1 MNTAED
7 RRKKLKELLDYCT
20 AVMESMV
27 FSARGDDVWRHSSYY
42 EYARKNNEIVEYLKQ
57 VIDHNIPI
65 GHYDMSKIRAPANTL
80 AMEQKNIF
88 DSVYTNLSII
98 KAYLENELG
107 VKNDEAT
114 SLKDF
119 FQANL
124 RRAVQR
130 EPTNEKQVQDVVEA
144 LLIGRGLIK
153 GIDYDREVGRV
164 KVSIKEV
171 VPDFI
176 LHKLNMAIEVKLSKD
191 KAKSKAIVDEINAD
205 IQAYAKR
212 YSRLLFII
220 YDMGSIRD
228 ETEFKQD
235 LENSQ
240 NTSVIVVKH

>member
-1 MNTAED
+1 MNLANE
-7 RRKKLKELLDYCT
+7 RKKKLKELLDFCT

-42 EYARKNNEIVEYLKQ
+42 EYARKNNELVECLKQ
-57 VIDHNIPI
+57 VTDYDIPV
-65 GHYDMSKIRAPANTL
+65 GSYDLKKMKTPSNTI
-80 AMEQKNIF
+80 AMEQKYIF

-107 VKNDEAT
+107 IRNDEAA

-124 RRAVQR
+124 RKAVQQ
-130 EPTNEKQVQDVVEA
+130 EPKNEKQVQDVVEA
-144 LLIGRGLIK
+144 LLIGRGLTK

-176 LHKLNMAIEVKLSKD
+176 LHKLNMAIEIKLSKD
-191 KAKSKAIVDEINAD
+191 KNKSKAIVDEINAD
-205 IQAYAKR
+205 IQAYAKQ

-240 NTSVIVVKH
+240 NTNVIVVKH

>member
-42 EYARKNNEIVEYLKQ
+42 GYARKNNEIVECLKQ
-57 VIDHNIPI
+57 VIGHNIQI
-65 GHYDMSKIRAPANTL
+65 GHYDMSKIRTPTNTI
-80 AMEQKNIF
+80 AMEQKSIF

-98 KAYLENELG
+98 KAYLENELDI
-107 VKNDEAT
+107 KNDEAT

-124 RRAVQR
+124 RRAVQQKP
-130 EPTNEKQVQDVVEA
+130 ENEKQIQNIVEA
-144 LLIGRGLIK
+144 LLIGRGLTK

-171 VPDFI
+171 IPDFI
-176 LHKLNMAIEVKLSKD
+176 LHKLNMAIEIKLSKD
-191 KAKSKAIVDEINAD
+191 KDKSKAIVDEINAD
-205 IQAYAKR
+205 IQAYSKK
-212 YSRLLFII
+212 YSRLLFIV
-220 YDMGSIRD
+220 YDIGSIRD

-235 LENSQ
+235 LENYQ

>member
-7 RRKKLKELLDYCT
+7 RREKLKERLDLCT

-42 EYARKNNEIVEYLKQ
+42 EYARKNNELVEYLKQ

-65 GHYDMSKIRAPANTL
+65 GHYDMSKMRTPTATI
-80 AMEQKNIF
+80 AMNQKSIF

-98 KAYLENELG
+98 KTYLENELDI
-107 VKNDEAT
+107 KNDEAT

-124 RRAVQR
+124 RRAVQQKP
-130 EPTNEKQVQDVVEA
+130 ENEKQIQNIVEA
-144 LLIGRGLIK
+144 LLIGRGFIK

-171 VPDFI
+171 IPDFI
-176 LHKLNMAIEVKLSKD
+176 LYKLNMAIEIKLSKD

-212 YSRLLFII
+212 YSRLLFIV
-220 YDMGSIRD
+220 YDIGSIRD

>member
-1 MNTAED
+1 MNTAEE
-7 RRKKLKELLDYCT
+7 RRRKLKELIDYCT

-42 EYARKNNEIVEYLKQ
+42 DYARKNNELIEYLKQ
-57 VIDHNIPI
+57 VIDRNIPI
-65 GHYDMSKIRAPANTL
+65 GFYDLSKMQTPSNTY
-80 AMEQKNIF
+80 AMEQKSIF

-114 SLKDF
+114 SLRDF

-124 RRAVQR
+124 RKAVQQ
-130 EPTNEKQVQDVVEA
+130 EPKNEKQVQDTVEA
-144 LLIGRGLIK
+144 LLIGRGLTK
-153 GIDYDREVGRV
+153 WIDYDREVGRV
-164 KVSIKEV
+164 KVCIKEV
-171 VPDFI
+171 IPDFI
-176 LHKLNMAIEVKLSKD
+176 LHKVDMAIEIKLSKD
-191 KAKSKAIVDEINAD
+191 KDKSKAIVDEINAD

-212 YSRLLFII
+212 YSRLLFIV
-220 YDMGSIRD
+220 YDIGSIRD

-240 NTSVIVVKH
+240 STSVIVVKH

>member
-1 MNTAED
+1 MNLANE
-7 RRKKLKELLDYCT
+7 RKKKLKELLDFCT

-42 EYARKNNEIVEYLKQ
+42 EYAQKNNELIEYLKQ

-65 GHYDMSKIRAPANTL
+65 GCYDLSKMRPPADTY
-80 AMEQKNIF
+80 AIEQKAIF

-107 VKNDEAT
+107 IKNDEAT
-114 SLKDF
+114 SLRDF

-124 RRAVQR
+124 RKAVQQ
-130 EPTNEKQVQDVVEA
+130 EPKNEKQVQDVVEA
-144 LLIGRGLIK
+144 LLIGRGLTK

-171 VPDFI
+171 IPDFI
-176 LHKLNMAIEVKLSKD
+176 LHKLNMAIEIKLSKD
-191 KAKSKAIVDEINAD
+191 KDKSKAIVDEINAD
-205 IQAYAKR
+205 IQAYAKQ

-240 NTSVIVVKH
+240 STSVIVVKH

>member
-1 MNTAED
+1 MNLANE
-7 RRKKLKELLDYCT
+7 RKKKLKELLDFCT
-20 AVMESMV
+20 AAMESMV

-42 EYARKNNEIVEYLKQ
+42 EYARKNNELIEYLKQ

-65 GHYDMSKIRAPANTL
+65 GCYDLSKMRSPSDTY
-80 AMEQKNIF
+80 AMEQKAIF

-107 VKNDEAT
+107 IKNDEAT
-114 SLKDF
+114 SLRDF

-124 RRAVQR
+124 RKAVQQ
-130 EPTNEKQVQDVVEA
+130 EPKNEKQVQDVVEA
-144 LLIGRGLIK
+144 LLIGRGLTK

-176 LHKLNMAIEVKLSKD
+176 LHKLNMAIEIKLSKD
-191 KAKSKAIVDEINAD
+191 KDRSKAIVDEINAD
-205 IQAYAKR
+205 IQAYAKQ

>member
-27 FSARGDDVWRHSSYY
+27 FSGRGDDVWRHSSYY

-65 GHYDMSKIRAPANTL
+65 GYCDLSQMPPPSKTL
-80 AMEQKNIF
+80 AMEQKAIF
-88 DSVYTNLSII
+88 DSIYTNLSIM

-107 VKNDEAT
+107 IKNDEAT

-124 RRAVQR
+124 RRAIQQ
-130 EPTNEKQVQDVVEA
+130 EPQNEKQVQDIVEA
-144 LLIGRGLIK
+144 LLIGRGLMK

-171 VPDFI
+171 IPDFM
-176 LHKLNMAIEVKLSKD
+176 LHKLNMAIEIKLSKD
-191 KAKSKAIVDEINAD
+191 KDKSKAIVDEINAD
-205 IQAYAKR
+205 IPAYAKQ
-212 YSRLLFII
+212 YSRLLFIV
-220 YDMGSIRD
+220 YDIGSIRD